1 MPYMRDVGDLEKNRD
16 YYLRTRFPNL
26 NFLFE
31 KRFNWMND
39 YIGETDEVLEVGCG
53 VGVTKLFVNRDNVT
67 LSDVVAHPWVDR
79 QEDAL
84 KLSYGDESF
93 AHRLHPLMIH

>member
-39 YIGETDEVLEVGCG
+39 YIG
-53 VGVTKLFVNRDNVT
+53 
-67 LSDVVAHPWVDR
+67 
-79 QEDAL
+79 
-84 KLSYGDESF
+84 
-93 AHRLHPLMIH
+93 